1 MAYGLAEQYRAA
13 KTEADQ
19 KAAPGKK
26 RIASEAADKK
36 RYVAP
41 DGTEY
46 KKVRFEGEI
55 KKWSEKQKAE
65 VEFIDFIAA
74 NFSGNTV
81 HVYESYKN
89 AKGQYVY
96 KDSNGKIHAAPN
108 GVYIDSTGDIYL
120 DLNAGNHG
128 EGLVMNTFAHELYHH
143 IERESP
149 QKARKLAEFLV
160 QERGYENVEIAVQRQ
175 IDKAKRAGH
184 GVEYLM
190 KENGISRTA
199 AERLLYDRAFSDF
212 VADSL
217 ETMFT
222 KGNVVE
228 ALQKLK
234 SQDAGLFNMIKSFID
249 KWVKRIRQFYRSHST
264 ISIEGDMVSHLKKF
278 EQIQQMFAE
287 ALVDAGENFSN
298 TEHIS
303 EDVSSKVKFSVREIT
318 GHSGKNYGIGVYLD
332 STLLDGLSEDERV
345 DMVKEY
351 VKELGGSVFTAY
363 DNDGGAVDVHIV
375 EWGKK
380 FKNKSGNKVK
390 VNKDLTHY
398 LKNEIKQEAIALVD
412 ELIISSTYRG
422 TEPATHKHDWVDN
435 DGKNDWD
442 VWTTYIQDK
451 ENTVWEAKLRIAN
464 SANGEKILYDIF
476 PIKMVEGARTLA
488 ATTTNDMVSQP
499 APTVKNESSE
509 AMDIAVD
516 ADTESVAPALAE
528 YKESHKGAKFSD
540 RDSEGNQLSAE
551 QQEFFRNSQVRDKN
565 GNLLIVYHGTTAN
578 FNIFKKGDEGYH
590 FGTKGAARG
599 RVGYGKNVNIK
610 AVYLNI
616 TNPIVFGE
624 DLGSWDADYRLTR
637 ELYDRGILTMDEAM
651 SVLRTDDGRYK
662 RTTEAANK
670 KLVAVLVEKGF
681 DGIAYQNTF
690 ETKKATTSYIA
701 FSSNQAKE
709 TTNISPTSNPD
720 IRYSDR
726 DYTYEDLTSKPD
738 MVVTTVGKNIPT
750 NRADVAAEA
759 KRNAAKVGRFDP
771 KTGSVS
777 VHVDDINTDVILSTK
792 GLRHGLRRSQ
802 DPLNVP
808 NYVVT
813 VKAGEILKNSIRVN
827 EITPSD
833 DNAGSSY
840 VLMGAAKD
848 ANGTYVVRFVVN
860 HYDNSIASMDVLYAL
875 NAKKE
880 LAATKS
886 PRLTAEPLSVTSST
900 ISIAE
905 LLDLVNEYFPDILP
919 EDVLKHYGY
928 DARPEGDLGDDALYS
943 DRDTDSVSN
952 RSLLANAFEGAAQ
965 TDMEKQKIQE
975 YRDKIDLM
983 NGQEQKLRKL
993 NQQIKELSFAKGK
1006 RDTAK
1011 IRALRDEATKT
1022 ANRISIYDKQL
1033 LRLERSKPLQYGF
1046 KRAKRCWQETK
1057 TPPGARKTRLGGVV
1071 I

>member
-13 KTEADQ
+13 KTEVDQ

-26 RIASEAADKK
+26 RIAGEVADKK
-36 RYVAP
+36 RSVAP

-46 KKVRFEGEI
+46 KKVRFEGEV
-55 KKWSEKQKAE
+55 KKWGKKQKAE

-96 KDSNGKIHAAPN
+96 RDSSGKIHPAPN

-149 QKARKLAEFLV
+149 QKSRKLAEFLV
-160 QERGYENVEIAVQRQ
+160 QELGYENVEIAVQRQ

-184 GVEYLM
+184 GIEYLM

-222 KGNVVE
+222 EGNVVE

-264 ISIEGDMVSHLKKF
+264 ISIEGDVVSHLKKF

-287 ALVDAGENFSN
+287 ALVDAGENFQAAEVQKN
-298 TEHIS
+298 TTVGGGIQHSLRAFVKDGKIFVEIDQEQDRFDGHPVEEYPRIAKDIINEKFNGKVIGLDNKMFVNGAS
-303 EDVSSKVKFSVREIT
+303 RDEFANPSKRIPDDLYELKMRTAGE
-318 GHSGKNYGIGVYLD
+318 LD
-332 STLLDGLSEDERV
+332 NLLDAGIPLP
-345 DMVKEY
+345 
-351 VKELGGSVFTAY
+351 
-363 DNDGGAVDVHIV
+363 
-375 EWGKK
+375 
-380 FKNKSGNKVK
+380 
-390 VNKDLTHY
+390 
-398 LKNEIKQEAIALVD
+398 NE
-412 ELIISSTYRG
+412 
-422 TEPATHKHDWVDN
+422 N
-435 DGKNDWD
+435 DGKDGHVHPDAIDFSYFKTLFKIGNRYFEAVINIKNIKRGKLFKD
-442 VWTTYIQDK
+442 VTKIEDVTQDIMSSYGQSP
-451 ENTVWEAKLRIAN
+451 ASQFLRTSSMDRITELEEVVK
-464 SANGEKILYDIF
+464 SKSLEGMD
-476 PIKMVEGARTLA
+476 VE
-488 ATTTNDMVSQP
+488 
-499 APTVKNESSE
+499 
-509 AMDIAVD
+509 VD
-516 ADTESVAPALAE
+516 TKTESVAHAPL
-528 YKESHKGAKFSD
+528 
-540 RDSEGNQLSAE
+540 
-551 QQEFFRNSQVRDKN
+551 
-565 GNLLIVYHGTTAN
+565 
-578 FNIFKKGDEGYH
+578 
-590 FGTKGAARG
+590 
-599 RVGYGKNVNIK
+599 
-610 AVYLNI
+610 
-616 TNPIVFGE
+616 
-624 DLGSWDADYRLTR
+624 
-637 ELYDRGILTMDEAM
+637 
-651 SVLRTDDGRYK
+651 
-662 RTTEAANK
+662 
-670 KLVAVLVEKGF
+670 
-681 DGIAYQNTF
+681 
-690 ETKKATTSYIA
+690 
-701 FSSNQAKE
+701 
-709 TTNISPTSNPD
+709 
-720 IRYSDR
+720 YSDR
-726 DYTYEDLTSKPD
+726 DYTYEALTSKPD
-738 MVVTTVGKNIPT
+738 MVVTTVGKNVPK
-750 NRADVAAEA
+750 NRADVVYYA
-759 KRNAAKVGRFDP
+759 KRNAASVG
-771 KTGSVS
+771 KTNKNGSVA
-777 VHVDDINTDVILSTK
+777 VYVDDIGSDVILGTD
-792 GLRHGLRRSQ
+792 GLKHGLRRTK
-802 DPLNVP
+802 DPQNDA
-808 NYVVT
+808 NYIVT
-813 VKAGEILKNSIRVN
+813 LKAGEIIKNSIKIN
-827 EITPSD
+827 EVTPKK
-833 DNAGSSY
+833 DNATGSL
-840 VLMGAAKD
+840 VLIGAARNSSGDLYIVRSIVNQFKNELD
-848 ANGTYVVRFVVN
+848 A
-860 HYDNSIASMDVLYAL
+860 MDVLYAI

-880 LAATKS
+880 ELAALEA
-886 PRLTAEPLSVTSST
+886 PRSVAKPLSVTSST

-952 RSLLANAFEGAAQ
+952 RSLLANAFESAAQ

-1033 LRLERSKPLQYGF
+1033 LRLESSKPLQYGF